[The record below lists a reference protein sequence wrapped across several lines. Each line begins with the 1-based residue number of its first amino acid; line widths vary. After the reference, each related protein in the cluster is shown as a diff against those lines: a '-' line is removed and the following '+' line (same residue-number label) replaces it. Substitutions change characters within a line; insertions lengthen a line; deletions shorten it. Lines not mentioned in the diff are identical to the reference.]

1 MSTYSPS
8 SSSLETPPRKLQ
20 SLREIYDSCDFALYV
35 SNSFSY
41 DEVVDSQEWL
51 DAMEEEIFSIK
62 KNETWEFVDLPEV
75 LGSSEFTKQSIMMM
89 ALYRN
94 TKHVW
99 WQKGTL
105 NSKALTLKKLS
116 HQWLALKL

>member
-1 MSTYSPS
+1 MSSYSPS
-8 SSSLETPPRKLQ
+8 SSSLETPLRKLR

-62 KNETWEFVDLPEV
+62 KNETWELVDLPEGKNV
-75 LGSSEFTKQSIMMM
+75 IG
-89 ALYRN
+89 
-94 TKHVW
+94 
-99 WQKGTL
+99 
-105 NSKALTLKKLS
+105 LK
-116 HQWLALKL
+116 